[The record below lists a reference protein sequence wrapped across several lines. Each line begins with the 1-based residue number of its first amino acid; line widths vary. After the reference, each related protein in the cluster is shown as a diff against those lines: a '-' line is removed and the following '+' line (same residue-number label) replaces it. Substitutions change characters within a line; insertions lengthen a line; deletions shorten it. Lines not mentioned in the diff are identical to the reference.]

1 MVQSKSTHEDQPL
14 IGIALMIGF
23 CMLIPFGDA
32 LIKMLGQSVSLMTVL
47 LARFTL
53 QALLLWPLVLSR
65 KEGSASLRNLS
76 SRTIKLLGIR
86 TLMHGLGIAGMFFGL
101 QYMPLADTVA
111 IAFIFPI
118 LMLAVGYLFLKEH
131 VGPHRIVAS
140 IVGFVGTLLVVQPN
154 FAAVG
159 IHALWP
165 FFVALTFVVFVLVTR
180 KMSKDIDPISIQA
193 ISGLMALPLLI
204 LLILAFNGPGYE
216 AFDLSMP
223 TSREWWL
230 LIGSGVIGTYAH
242 LLMTWSL
249 KYAPSTTL
257 APMQYL
263 EIPFATF
270 IGWLIFS
277 DLPNQ
282 LATLG
287 IVITIGAGVY
297 IILREQ
303 RVLKKQRQG

>member
-1 MVQSKSTHEDQPL
+1 MSL
-14 IGIALMIGF
+14 IHN
-23 CMLIPFGDA
+23 
-32 LIKMLGQSVSLMTVL
+32 
-47 LARFTL
+47 
-53 QALLLWPLVLSR
+53 W
-65 KEGSASLRNLS
+65 
-76 SRTIKLLGIR
+76 
-86 TLMHGLGIAGMFFGL
+86 
-101 QYMPLADTVA
+101 
-111 IAFIFPI
+111 
-118 LMLAVGYLFLKEH
+118 
-131 VGPHRIVAS
+131 
-140 IVGFVGTLLVVQPN
+140 
-154 FAAVG
+154 
-159 IHALWP
+159 
-165 FFVALTFVVFVLVTR
+165 
-180 KMSKDIDPISIQA
+180 
-193 ISGLMALPLLI
+193 
-204 LLILAFNGPGYE
+204 GYE